1 MKCKL
6 VNKDI
11 RENYT
16 NELLIERGLS
26 SSELDYFLNVPDD
39 SALQSP
45 LDLDYIEQAGALFET
60 MTIATNTQTIAIV
73 VD

>member
-1 MKCKL
+1 MRTKL

-16 NELLIERGLS
+16 NELLMERGLS
-26 SSELDYFLNVPDD
+26 PEELDYFLNVPDD
-39 SALQSP
+39 SYLEDP
-45 LDLDYIEQAGALFET
+45 ILFDNIDQAWALFKVMMCASKDET
-60 MTIATNTQTIAIV
+60 ITVV

>member
-1 MKCKL
+1 MRTKL
-6 VNKDI
+6 INKDI

-16 NELLIERGLS
+16 NELLVERGLS
-26 SSELDYFLNVPDD
+26 PEELNYFLNVPDD

-60 MTIATNTQTIAIV
+60 MTIASKDQTITVV

>member
-1 MKCKL
+1 MRTKL
-6 VNKDI
+6 INKDI

-16 NELLIERGLS
+16 NELLVERGLS
-26 SSELDYFLNVPDD
+26 PEELDYFLNVPDD

-60 MTIATNTQTIAIV
+60 MTIASKDQTITVV